1 MDVKVTELAETPTGF
16 IDDVLEGLS
25 KPQKTLPCKY
35 FYDEV
40 GSNLFESICDVD
52 EYYITR
58 TELQLLDDIKCELAQ
73 LIGPDSVIIEPGAGA
88 GIKIQKLLAELT
100 ALKAYVPIDISSD
113 FLFYSAEKIRENFSD
128 IEIRPIQ
135 GDFTEPY
142 QWTGKKSL
150 TNRVVFFPGSTI
162 GNFTPA
168 QAEQFL
174 KNQKR
179 FAGKEGAM
187 IIGVDLVKPLQKLE
201 SAYNDSQGVTA
212 EFNKNLLVRINNE
225 LGGNFELDQFE
236 HTAVFNPAE
245 SRIEMRLVSQ
255 QNQSVKINRQE
266 FHFDEY
272 EYIHT
277 ENSYKYTIE
286 AFTALAERA
295 GLKSHK
301 VWTDDENLI
310 SLHYLKCR

>member
-1 MDVKVTELAETPTGF
+1 MDVKVTDIAETPTGF

-25 KPQKTLPCKY
+25 KSQKTLPCKY

-58 TELQLLDDIKCELAQ
+58 TELKLLDEIKREIAD

-88 GIKIQKLLAELT
+88 GIKIQKLLDELDS
-100 ALKAYVPIDISSD
+100 LKTYVPIDISAD
-113 FLFYSAEKIRENFSD
+113 FLFYSAEKIREKFPD
-128 IEIRPIQ
+128 VEIRPIQ

-142 QWTGKKSL
+142 QWTGNQSL

-168 QAEQFL
+168 QAEEFL
-174 KNQKR
+174 RNQKK
-179 FAGKEGAM
+179 FAGNRGAM
-187 IIGVDLVKPLQKLE
+187 IVGVDLVKPLKRLE

-212 EFNKNLLVRINNE
+212 DFNKNLLVRINNE
-225 LGGNFELDQFE
+225 LGGNFELDQFA
-236 HTAVFNPAE
+236 HTAVFNEQE

-255 QNQSVKINRQE
+255 QAQSVKINRQE
-266 FHFDEY
+266 FHFDES

-286 AFTALAERA
+286 SFTNLAKKA

-301 VWTDDENLI
+301 IWTDKERLF
-310 SLHYLKCR
+310 SVHYLKC